1 MAKHSDI
8 YIWVLSEHLD
18 WLDEQIKKYRL
29 DASVN
34 QAKDPIFDPYAEI
47 CIRDVKDGEPPF
59 RKELVAQAIP
69 YSLFA
74 EESLYN
80 VAWCEHLRF
89 TKEGVVVY
97 QWFCEDERHLRIEKL
112 MPFINEPNTLK
123 NIIFEH
129 HANTVPLELDKLQLE
144 YSNIYKAKKLL
155 IPNWG
160 EEELANFQ

>member
-1 MAKHSDI
+1 MAKHSNI
-8 YIWVLSEHLD
+8 HIWLLSEHLD

-29 DASVN
+29 DVSLNHSKEPAF
-34 QAKDPIFDPYAEI
+34 APYAEI
-47 CIRDVKDGEPPF
+47 CIGDVKDGEPPF

-74 EESLYN
+74 GECIYN

-89 TKEGVVVY
+89 TKEGAVVY

-112 MPFINEPNTLK
+112 MPFIDEPHTLRNTILA
-123 NIIFEH
+123 H
-129 HANTVPLELDKLQLE
+129 YANTVPLELNKPQLE